1 MNITYIISDINKAV
15 YFEDTA
21 LALRSKGLTVSF
33 ILINAKGGDLD
44 LFLTEHQFK
53 VKYIRCKKV
62 SKSFSPIKKCLSL
75 LKELKPELIHCHLA
89 MANWIGL
96 WAGKFAGIKT
106 RVYTR
111 HSGEPL
117 HIHWKERLIDK
128 IQNGLSTKVIAIT
141 KVIEDLLL
149 QQGVKRNKVAL
160 IHHGFMLNSFSEVS
174 ELDKEGIK
182 KKYNITT
189 EQQPIIGVV
198 ARWMEWKGVHFIIDA
213 YKKLRVDYP
222 NSKLF
227 LFGASEEGDFS
238 KDIFDAL
245 KELPDHSVEV
255 VKYEKNVHA
264 MYTLF
269 DIYTHVPVNNSCEA
283 FGQTYV
289 EALAAGVPS
298 IFTLSGIANEFIIDN
313 ENALVVP
320 YKDSDA
326 IYKAAKKLIEGK
338 ELQEKLK
345 ESGLISV
352 KQFNFDNYINKLI
365 KIYE

>member
-21 LALRSKGLTVSF
+21 IALRGKGLTVSF

-44 LFLTEHQFK
+44 TFLTEHQFK
-53 VKYIRCKKV
+53 VKYIRCEKV
-62 SKSFSPIKKCLSL
+62 SKSFFPIKKCISL

-96 WAGKFAGIKT
+96 WAGKFA
-106 RVYTR
+106 RVKIRIYTR

-128 IQNGLSTKVIAIT
+128 IQNRLATRIIAIT

-149 QQGVKRNKVAL
+149 QQGVNRNKVSL
-160 IHHGFMLNSFSEVS
+160 VHHGFMLNSFSEVS
-174 ELDKEGIK
+174 ELDKDEIK

-189 EQQPIIGVV
+189 ERPVIGVV

-213 YKKLRVDYP
+213 YKKLRIDFP

-227 LFGASEEGDFS
+227 LFGASEEGDFAKNLS
-238 KDIFDAL
+238 KAL
-245 KELPDHSVEV
+245 KGLPDYSVEV
-255 VKYEKNVHA
+255 VKYEKYVHA

-269 DIYTHVPVNNSCEA
+269 DIYIHVPINNSCEA

-298 IFTLSGIANEFIIDN
+298 VFTLSGIANEFIIDN

-320 YKDSDA
+320 YKVSDA
-326 IYKAAKKLIEGK
+326 IYKATKKLIEDK

-345 ESGLISV
+345 ENGLISV
-352 KQFNFDNYINKLI
+352 KQFNFDDYINKLI